1 MVAKYRM
8 ENQGVAQELSLYDLG
23 REIQDNG
30 GWEEFHQRRHNYTM
44 YDHHFSRR
52 KRLEAEYNL
61 RKAKGEINAGC
72 HC

>member
-1 MVAKYRM
+1 MATEKKK
-8 ENQGVAQELSLYDLG
+8 LSLCDLG
-23 REIQDNG
+23 REIADNG
-30 GWEEFHQRRHNYTM
+30 GWEEFHQKHHNYTM

-61 RKAKGEINAGC
+61 RKSKGEINAGC

>member
-1 MVAKYRM
+1 MTLR
-8 ENQGVAQELSLYDLG
+8 ELGL
-23 REIQDNG
+23 EIADEG

-44 YDHHFSRR
+44 YDHHKARR
-52 KRLEAEYNL
+52 LRLQAEYNL